1 MKLRTRIWI
10 IVIAALSG
18 IMIMGAGGLYQLRQ
32 SMMQER
38 RAQIVQLLDLA
49 KAQLTHYQELEA
61 SGKLS
66 REEAQNRAIEAL
78 ASQRAGNTY
87 FFIRSM
93 TDDTFVFH
101 IDPKRVGKPDQG
113 AKSPDGRT
121 AVQVIRDGLAQSK
134 DGKAFALTFTARP
147 GSEDKTPYPKLNG
160 VIQFEPW
167 GWIPGTGFYLDDIDR
182 LFWNSAIKMLV
193 AVAVILA
200 VMGALAMATM
210 RSILGQLG
218 GEPQDAADIALS
230 IANGDLSQRID
241 TRAGN
246 HSLIGSMRSMQQ
258 GLHDMVRRFNQASST
273 LANASEQLN
282 KETAQISRGSQM
294 TSEATSSTAAAIE
307 EMTVSISHISSSARE
322 TELNSHQA
330 AELATEGEKMAQ
342 HAADEIRRIS
352 GDISSAAELIRG
364 LVDRSREIDSMSA
377 VIKEIADQTNL
388 LALNAAIEAARAG
401 EQGRGFAVV
410 ADEVRK
416 LAERTSGATQDI
428 TRTIRAVQ
436 DDTDI
441 AAGSM
446 DLVQSQVAQG
456 VDLVEKAAAALR
468 EINGMARVTL
478 EKTRDVANATQE
490 QSQVSNSI
498 AGNVERIAQMVEES
512 DASVQAAHEQVRSLD
527 ELARELTLEAAKFK
541 L

>member
-1 MKLRTRIWI
+1 
-10 IVIAALSG
+10 
-18 IMIMGAGGLYQLRQ
+18 
-32 SMMQER
+32 
-38 RAQIVQLLDLA
+38 
-49 KAQLTHYQELEA
+49 
-61 SGKLS
+61 
-66 REEAQNRAIEAL
+66 
-78 ASQRAGNTY
+78 
-87 FFIRSM
+87 
-93 TDDTFVFH
+93 
-101 IDPKRVGKPDQG
+101 
-113 AKSPDGRT
+113 
-121 AVQVIRDGLAQSK
+121 
-134 DGKAFALTFTARP
+134 
-147 GSEDKTPYPKLNG
+147 
-160 VIQFEPW
+160 
-167 GWIPGTGFYLDDIDR
+167 
-182 LFWNSAIKMLV
+182 MLV
-193 AVAVILA
+193 AVVVILA

-218 GEPQDAADIALS
+218 GEPQYAADIALN
-230 IANGDLSQRID
+230 IANGDLSQQID

-352 GDISSAAELIRG
+352 GDISSAAGLIRG

-456 VDLVEKAAAALR
+456 VDLVEKAASALR
-468 EINGMARVTL
+468 EINGMARLTL

>member
-10 IVIAALSG
+10 IVIAAFLG
-18 IMIMGAGGLYQLRQ
+18 IIIVSIGSLFQLRQ

-38 RAQIVQLLDLA
+38 RTQIIQLLDLA
-49 KAQLTHYQELEA
+49 KAQLTHFQELET

-66 REEAQNRAIEAL
+66 REEAQSRAKEAL
-78 ASQRAGNTY
+78 AAQKAGSTY
-87 FFIRSM
+87 FYIRSM

-101 IDPKRVGKPDQG
+101 IDPKRMGKPDPG

-121 AVQVIRDGLAQSK
+121 AVQVVRDGLAESK
-134 DGKAFALTFTARP
+134 DGKAFYITDVARP
-147 GSEDKTPYPKLNG
+147 GSEDKAVYPKLNG
-160 VIQFEPW
+160 VIKFEPW

-182 LFWNSAIKMLV
+182 LFWNSALKMLV
-193 AVAVILA
+193 AGLVILA
-200 VMGALAMATM
+200 VMGMLALGTM

-218 GEPQDAADIALS
+218 GEPQDAADIAQA
-230 IANGDLSQRID
+230 IANGDLSKQIE
-241 TRAGN
+241 TQAGSD
-246 HSLIGSMRSMQQ
+246 SLMGSMRSMQQ
-258 GLHDMVRRFNQASST
+258 GLHGMVQRFNQASST
-273 LANASEQLN
+273 LAHASQ
-282 KETAQISRGSQM
+282 
-294 TSEATSSTAAAIE
+294 
-307 EMTVSISHISSSARE
+307 
-322 TELNSHQA
+322 QA

-342 HAADEIRRIS
+342 HAADEIRRVS
-352 GDISSAAELIRG
+352 GDIGTAAGLIRG
-364 LVDRSREIDSMSA
+364 LVERSREIDSMSA

-436 DDTDI
+436 EDTDI

-446 DLVQSQVAQG
+446 DVVQTQVALG

-468 EINGMARVTL
+468 EINSVTRATL
-478 EKTRDVANATQE
+478 DKIRDVANATQE

-512 DASVQAAHEQVRSLD
+512 DASVQAAHEQVGSLE
-527 ELARELTLEAAKFK
+527 ELARELNQAAAKFR

>member
-10 IVIAALSG
+10 IVIAAFLG
-18 IMIMGAGGLYQLRQ
+18 IIIVSVGSLFQLRQ

-38 RAQIVQLLDLA
+38 RAQIIQLLDLA
-49 KAQLTHYQELEA
+49 KAQLTHFQELEVT
-61 SGKLS
+61 GKLS
-66 REEAQNRAIEAL
+66 REEAQSRAKEAL
-78 ASQRAGNTY
+78 AAQRAGSTY

-101 IDPKRVGKPDQG
+101 INPKRMGKPDPG

-121 AVQVIRDGLAQSK
+121 AVQVIRDGLAESK
-134 DGKAFALTFTARP
+134 DGKAFALTYVARP
-147 GSEDKTPYPKLNG
+147 GSEDKTVYPKLNG

-193 AVAVILA
+193 AGLVILA
-200 VMGALAMATM
+200 VMGMLALGTM

-218 GEPQDAADIALS
+218 GEPQDAADIAQG
-230 IANGDLSQRID
+230 IANGDLSRQIE
-241 TRAGN
+241 TQAGSD
-246 HSLIGSMRSMQQ
+246 SLMGSMRSMQQ
-258 GLHDMVRRFNQASST
+258 GLHDMVQRFNQASST
-273 LANASEQLN
+273 LSNASQQLN
-282 KETAQISRGSQM
+282 KETEQISRGSQM

-322 TELNSHQA
+322 TEVNSQQA

-352 GDISSAAELIRG
+352 GDISSAAGLIRG
-364 LVDRSREIDSMSA
+364 LVERSREIDSMSA

-436 DDTDI
+436 EDTDI

-446 DLVQSQVAQG
+446 DGVQTQVALG
-456 VDLVEKAAAALR
+456 VDLVEKAALALR
-468 EINGMARVTL
+468 EINTVTRATL

-527 ELARELTLEAAKFK
+527 ELARELTLAAAKFK